1 VDSTISASQRD
12 GFLLRVL
19 PILFF
24 LSGASSLTFETL
36 FTRLLTYTF
45 GNTAHAVSTVLAAFL
60 GGLALGAFLIGRWAD
75 RRPASLWIYGV
86 LELLVAVY
94 CFFTPQLF
102 AGLTQAYVFLYHRLQ
117 LGPVTLNVV
126 RFGLSAVVI
135 IVPTFLMGGTLPVLA
150 RLVASL
156 CRQFEPV
163 VDRLYAWNT
172 FGAATGTLVA
182 TYLLMPE
189 LGVRG
194 TLWLACGVNGVIF
207 LGVAGLAARP
217 AGTGALP
224 MAEPLPDTSSP
235 EESAVPA
242 SAAFLLLGAFLT
254 GAVSL
259 AYEVVWTHVLA
270 FLVGNTVYAFG
281 MMLFTFL
288 CGLGWG
294 AWMVAH
300 HLRRPA
306 LWARWLAASQLF
318 LGIVIYLTV
327 PLWSWIPDLF
337 AQGLVK
343 AAEFDMI
350 GIGILLLARM
360 AYVGWKIYRFPFRGT
375 LPWARIAELVI
386 EVLLAIILLNL
397 NQPSIWQYEATYF
410 VTAELFR
417 FLCAFYLLIIPSLL
431 LGMSFPL
438 LLNIASHAA
447 QRVGSRVGTV
457 YAANTLGTVLGAV
470 LTGFVIL
477 PRLGSLAT
485 LRAAASVNLT
495 LGLGFG
501 LLGVAL
507 ARSRQLILTLVAASL
522 MVLVWV
528 GPGSWDA
535 RRMTRGSYVYFN
547 QGWPVERVLYLQE
560 DVQGGMTSVVEIGQ
574 TRVLLSNGKF
584 QGNNSGE
591 VGAQIR
597 FALVP
602 VLFTSRFDR
611 ALVIGLGTGN
621 TLRTLAGFPFRQ
633 IDVAELA
640 PHIVDAA
647 RRWFEDV
654 NQLVFDRD
662 PRVRLSV
669 TDGRNFLL
677 LSRAQ
682 YDLITIEVSSIW
694 ISGEADLYNKEFY
707 QLCRRHLA
715 PGGVLQQWV
724 QIHHMR
730 PQDFLVVLNTAAR
743 VFPQAAFFLG
753 PEQGLLIASASPL
766 GIDYR
771 QLTRFDEEAGVRRE
785 LDAMGA
791 PSLFTL
797 LGEMVLYGNSFRQA
811 VSALPRLTGLPA
823 DFASTDFRPYLENQ
837 TPKGNT
843 VPYNTVPI
851 NVRFLES
858 FHGSMLP
865 RDMLI
870 RNLPSENERNLIAG
884 YAAESRGD
892 LAAARD
898 CLARVGGVARARAQA
913 ELERLKAPLPGR

>member
-1 VDSTISASQRD
+1 
-12 GFLLRVL
+12 
-19 PILFF
+19 
-24 LSGASSLTFETL
+24 
-36 FTRLLTYTF
+36 
-45 GNTAHAVSTVLAAFL
+45 
-60 GGLALGAFLIGRWAD
+60 
-75 RRPASLWIYGV
+75 V
-86 LELLVAVY
+86 LELLVAAY
-94 CFFTPQLF
+94 CLFTPQFF
-102 AGLTQAYVFLYHRLQ
+102 AGLTQVYVFLHHRLA
-117 LGPVTLNVV
+117 LGPVALNGV
-126 RFGLSAVVI
+126 RFGLAAMVI
-135 IVPTFLMGGTLPVLA
+135 IVPTVLMGGTLPVLA

-156 CRQFEPV
+156 CRDFEPV
-163 VDRLYAWNT
+163 VDRLYAWNV
-172 FGAATGTLVA
+172 FGAATGTLIS

-194 TLWLACGVNGVIF
+194 TLWLACGLNGLIF
-207 LGVAGLAARP
+207 VGVAGLAAWP
-217 AGTGALP
+217 PGGGTP
-224 MAEPLPDTSSP
+224 PVAEPLPAPPSIGASV
-235 EESAVPA
+235 APA

-254 GAVSL
+254 GAVAL

-294 AWMVAH
+294 AWIVAH
-300 HLRRPA
+300 HLRRPVQ
-306 LWARWLAASQLF
+306 WARWLAGSQLF
-318 LGIVIYLTV
+318 LGIVIYATL
-327 PLWSWIPDLF
+327 PLWSWVPDLF

-343 AAEFDMI
+343 TAEFNLV
-350 GIGILLLARM
+350 GVGILLLVRM
-360 AYVGWKIYRFPFRGT
+360 AYVGWKIYRFPFRGS
-375 LPWARIAELVI
+375 LPWIRIAELVI
-386 EVLLAIILLNL
+386 EVLLVIILLNL
-397 NQPSIWQYEATYF
+397 NQPSLWQHETTYF

-417 FLCAFYLLIIPSLL
+417 FFCAFYLLIIPSLL

-438 LLNIASHAA
+438 LLNIASHAG
-447 QRVGSRVGTV
+447 QRVGSRVGSV
-457 YAANTLGTVLGAV
+457 YAANTLGTVLGSI
-470 LTGFVIL
+470 LTGFVVL
-477 PRLGSLAT
+477 PWLGSLAT
-485 LRAAASVNLT
+485 LRAAASVNLA

-501 LLGVAL
+501 LLGVSL
-507 ARSRQLILTLVAASL
+507 ARSRRLILTLVAASL
-522 MVLVWV
+522 AVLVWV
-528 GPGSWDA
+528 GPASWDA

-547 QGWPVERVLYLQE
+547 PGWSIDRVLYLQE
-560 DVQGGMTSVVEIGQ
+560 DIQGGMTSVVQIGD

-621 TLRTLAGFPFRQ
+621 TLRTLARFPFRE

-647 RRWFEDV
+647 RRWFTDV
-654 NQLVFDRD
+654 NALVFDRD

-707 QLCRRHLA
+707 ELCRRRLT
-715 PGGVLQQWV
+715 PSGVLQQWV

-730 PQDFLVVLNTAAR
+730 PQDFLVVLNTAAQ
-743 VFPQAAFFLG
+743 VFPHAAFFLG

-771 QLTRFDEEAGVRRE
+771 RLAVFDEDAGVRRE
-785 LDAMGA
+785 LEALGA

-811 VSALPRLTGLPA
+811 VSALPRVTGLAA

-851 NVRFLES
+851 NVRLLES
-858 FHGSMLP
+858 FRGAVLP
-865 RDMLI
+865 PDLLI
-870 RNLPSENERNLIAG
+870 RNLPSGNERNLIGG
-884 YAAESRGD
+884 YAAEGRGD
-892 LAAARD
+892 LVAARD
-898 CLARVGGVARARAQA
+898 CFARVKGAAQARAQR
-913 ELERLKAPLPGR
+913 ELERLKGKAPLADR